1 MDRRPPRSTRT
12 DTLFPYTTLFR
23 SSPDQADREHGHH
36 AADEAIE
43 QAPGA
48 LRCEQWRQPPGAV
61 AEAVEPQRRGEHGA
75 EREGEPLAAG
85 VARGDAT
92 EQHHGIEIDVRVQEA
107 EGESGGYRRS
117 VQEGKDGEVRVYHRG
132 PQPTKKNNHN
142 I

>member
-1 MDRRPPRSTRT
+1 MVFCLMTRRPPRSTRT

-23 SSPDQADREHGHH
+23 SHH

-75 EREGEPLAAG
+75 EREGEPLVAG

-92 EQHHGIEIDVRVQEA
+92 EQHHELGRASCRERVCQ
-107 EGESGGYRRS
+107 Y
-117 VQEGKDGEVRVYHRG
+117 V
-132 PQPTKKNNHN
+132 
-142 I
+142 